1 MEHSFSQLKKVQGG
15 TGVDAETKTGNSDDG
30 TYNKYLLFSDGKCTK
45 CPSTWR
51 ELRDSN
57 LLVYKSRVA
66 VSAGEVFPSIADEN
80 NYNYNG

>member
-1 MEHSFSQLKKVQGG
+1 MHKRLALRHRPL
-15 TGVDAETKTGNSDDG
+15 D
-30 TYNKYLLFSDGKCTK
+30 
-45 CPSTWR
+45 
-51 ELRDSN
+51 LRDSN

>member
-1 MEHSFSQLKKVQGG
+1 MPKPRLAILMMVLTINTYYFQMENAQNALRP
-15 TGVDAETKTGNSDDG
+15 A
-30 TYNKYLLFSDGKCTK
+30 
-45 CPSTWR
+45 R

-57 LLVYKSRVA
+57 LLVYKKSRVA